1 MKKLFFSGIAFIFFL
16 LSTFD
21 ATSAADRRPRLAD
34 VEKLDAQVRTL
45 ENDVT
50 VLKETATIKLDAQ
63 DKRIGDL
70 GIAAAQQA
78 NHVALVSNQTA
89 AVGNYIAYTSIAIAL
104 FVALA
109 SIFAYRGAK
118 QKAVEEARITSE
130 KWFNENAEKLKNEIE
145 ALRTKVDAAKAQIDG
160 DVADVAATKQ
170 AANTQ
175 ISAAVASAILAT
187 NDKTNI
193 AIADPAD
200 VQAVK
205 EVSAALRNKPE
216 AEFSADDHYARGLA
230 EFSKIHYQSA
240 LSSFEQA
247 IQQSSGADTPAIKM
261 ATFLFAKASAL
272 GQLEQPQDEITVY
285 DEIDRRYGR
294 DDTPGMRERVA
305 GALVNKG
312 FTLGKLEQPQE
323 AIAVYDEI
331 DRRYGKDDTPGLR
344 EQVASALF
352 NKGITLGQLA
362 KPQEAI
368 AVYDEID
375 RHYGNDA
382 APGVRER
389 VAGALNGG
397 SFNRIISAKKNFD
410 DAVQRKKLLA
420 EAIERLERALKICS
434 VDDRAMVMGNLGY
447 ALFLDGQEERAKEP
461 TSECL
466 RLGGQKLLGAQR
478 ADATQHRVAPA
489 DTEYE
494 ALLDRCWAK
503 LHPPIDR

>member
-78 NHVALVSNQTA
+78 NHVALVSNHTA
-89 AVGNYIAYTSIAIAL
+89 AVGNYIAITGIAL
-104 FVALA
+104 TFFAAVAGIFV
-109 SIFAYRGAK
+109 YRRVP
-118 QKAVEEARITSE
+118 QKAAEEAREASA

-160 DVADVAATKQ
+160 DVADVAAKKQ

-175 ISAAVASAILAT
+175 IIAEAASAILGK
-187 NDKTNI
+187 NDKANI

-205 EVSAALRNKPE
+205 QISDELRNKPE
-216 AEFSADDHYARGLA
+216 AKFNADEHYARGLA
-230 EFSKIHYQSA
+230 EFSRTNYQSA

-247 IQQSSGADTPAIKM
+247 IRQSSGADTPAIKM

-272 GQLEQPQDEITVY
+272 GQ
-285 DEIDRRYGR
+285 
-294 DDTPGMRERVA
+294 
-305 GALVNKG
+305 
-312 FTLGKLEQPQE
+312 LEQPQE

-344 EQVASALF
+344 EQVASALVNKGNTLGQLAKPQEEIAVYDEIDRRYGKDDTPGLRERVAGALV
-352 NKGITLGQLA
+352 NKGITLGQLEQR
-362 KPQEAI
+362 QEAI

-375 RHYGNDA
+375 RRYGNDA

-420 EAIERLERALKICS
+420 EAIERLERVRKSCS

-466 RLGGQKLLGAQR
+466 RLGGQELLDAQR